1 MRLKHSPGIII
12 AFLLLCFGCQST
24 KNMPTQGE
32 TSFKPSR
39 ISAIPSERPEWVD
52 NVPSSTNSIYFVGIS
67 DYCNTENTAR
77 EEARNNAYS
86 QIVSY
91 YGSII
96 KNEASGK
103 KSVKILNSSDVDTY
117 IEMEEL
123 IQTYAE
129 RYISQIQA
137 TNYYT
142 EEWQISADATGYQT
156 WVLCT
161 IPRSKAEEDINSFAE
176 NISERFSALLPE
188 KQNGKFLSTKSA
200 VEAYLDAYEAINQN
214 PIYQA
219 VAYVKTD
226 SGKVSFD
233 DYAMQQAKRIIQN
246 CTIQNINY
254 TEHIGKGDTF
264 KMTVHLSSAD
274 YPTITGVSADFVVLK
289 NGNTLFSSKY
299 EVNNKN
305 DIDIIIDT
313 KDYDYG
319 DYECQIKLYS
329 DSFPDLGTVHLQ
341 NSSAV
346 FTIDLIHAGID
357 FIYSGIMSGN
367 NNNNDIEQKIKDILQ
382 EQLNRY
388 NAPLVLDETAN
399 SYSSWK
405 FVVKINGVKQ
415 TSAADVYKINLKETI
430 LLQQNGITKCQTE
443 EFSGTGLSKIEN
455 SSVIAAN
462 EQCTKK
468 LAESERF
475 FQSILNIT
483 GEK

>member
-67 DYCNTENTAR
+67 DYRNTENTAR

-103 KSVKILNSSDVDTY
+103 KSVKILNSSDVDIY

-200 VEAYLDAYEAINQN
+200 VEAYLDAYKAINQN

-219 VAYVKTD
+219 VAYVTTD

-233 DYAMQQAKRIIQN
+233 DYALQQAKRIIQN

-264 KMTVHLSSAD
+264 KMTVHLFSAD
-274 YPTITGVSADFVVLK
+274 YPTITGVSADFAVLK

-329 DSFPDLGTVHLQ
+329 DS
-341 NSSAV
+341 
-346 FTIDLIHAGID
+346 
-357 FIYSGIMSGN
+357 
-367 NNNNDIEQKIKDILQ
+367 
-382 EQLNRY
+382 
-388 NAPLVLDETAN
+388 
-399 SYSSWK
+399 
-405 FVVKINGVKQ
+405 
-415 TSAADVYKINLKETI
+415 
-430 LLQQNGITKCQTE
+430 
-443 EFSGTGLSKIEN
+443 
-455 SSVIAAN
+455 
-462 EQCTKK
+462 
-468 LAESERF
+468 
-475 FQSILNIT
+475 
-483 GEK
+483 